1 MESIRLRTV
10 EYEMII
16 AQMGNFTII
25 VSQNP
30 TKTST
35 KAVVEEK
42 KEGEEKKEAV

>member
-1 MESIRLRTV
+1 LRTI
-10 EYEMII
+10 EYEMIV

-25 VSQNP
+25 VTQNP
-30 TKTST
+30 AKVDL